1 MLTLR
6 NINKEFES
14 VSAVSDVSIE
24 VNAGRIFGF
33 LGPNGAGKTTTL
45 RMIMNIIQP
54 DTGEIFF
61 NGSIQRPENRAF
73 GYLPEER
80 GLYQKFTLVEVLEYF
95 AKLRNVSNP
104 KPLIMNL
111 LERFNLS
118 DRAENKVSE
127 LSKGNQ
133 QKIQFIN
140 TILHDPQFIIMDEPF
155 SGLDPVNQLLMKEIL
170 DELKSRGKTIILSSH
185 QIDQVER
192 ICDDVALINRAKLVL
207 SGDLKTIKRQYGEP
221 ILKISFVD
229 ETLIHHKKIAELG
242 GSIKDNFVIFKVDT
256 ALESKHIISEII
268 ELGETK
274 EIKKAEPSL
283 EEIFIKLVQGDIS

>member
-1 MLTLR
+1 LLTLR

-14 VSAVSDVSIE
+14 VSAVSDVSFE

>member
-14 VSAVSDVSIE
+14 VSAVSDVSFE

>member
-1 MLTLR
+1 LLTLR

-14 VSAVSDVSIE
+14 VSAVSDVSFE

-170 DELKSRGKTIILSSH
+170 DELKSRGKT
-185 QIDQVER
+185 
-192 ICDDVALINRAKLVL
+192 LINRAKLVL